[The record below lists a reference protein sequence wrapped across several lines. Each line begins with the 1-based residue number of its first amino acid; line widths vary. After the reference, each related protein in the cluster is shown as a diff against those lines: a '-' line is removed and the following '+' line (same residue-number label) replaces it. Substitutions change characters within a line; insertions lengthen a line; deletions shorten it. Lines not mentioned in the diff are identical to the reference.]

1 MDDFGARTGVALVTG
16 GSGGLGAAICRL
28 LAARG
33 SDIVLSYR
41 ANASRA
47 QEVVGDVL
55 ALGRR
60 AHAVPVDLVDDVAA
74 RAFVDDAAEEF
85 GGVHTLVHAAGP
97 TVPQLHLSRV
107 TPVQLREAVDH
118 EVGGFFAVAQPA
130 LPHLRISASRAPGLG
145 SGNLV
150 AVTTAATHRFPVRDG
165 LSAGPKAAIESL
177 VRALAA
183 EEGRFGVR
191 ANCVGP
197 GMLTDGMA
205 ERLMASG
212 DLDDAALEVTRRNV
226 ALRRFGNAGDVA
238 EAVAFLAS
246 DRANFISG
254 VRLLVDGGYGI

>member
-1 MDDFGARTGVALVTG
+1 MDDFGARSGVAIVTG
-16 GSGGLGAAICRL
+16 GSGGLGAAVCRL

-33 SDIVLSYR
+33 SDVVLSYR
-41 ANASRA
+41 ANATRA
-47 QEVVGDVL
+47 QEVVDDVI
-55 ALGRR
+55 ALGHR
-60 AHAVPVDLVDDVAA
+60 ARAVSLDLVDDAA
-74 RAFVDDAAEEF
+74 SRAFVDDAAEEF

-97 TVPQLHLSRV
+97 TVPQLHLSKV
-107 TPVQLREAVDH
+107 TPAQLRDAVDQ

-130 LPHLRISASRAPGLG
+130 LRHLRASAALAPGQG

-165 LSAGPKAAIESL
+165 LSSGPKAAIESL

-212 DLDDAALEVTRRNV
+212 DLDDAALAVTKRNI
-226 ALRRFGNAGDVA
+226 ALRRFGNAGDIA
-238 EAVAFLAS
+238 EAVCFLAS

-254 VRLLVDGGYGI
+254 VHLLVDGGYGI

>member
-1 MDDFGARTGVALVTG
+1 MDDFGARAGVALVTG
-16 GSGGLGAAICRL
+16 GSGGLGAAICRM

-33 SDIVLSYR
+33 SDVVLSYR
-41 ANASRA
+41 ANATRA
-47 QEVVGDVL
+47 QEVVDDVL

-60 AHAVPVDLVDDVAA
+60 ARATPVDLVDDDAA
-74 RAFVDDAAEEF
+74 RAFVDDAVDEF
-85 GGVHTLVHAAGP
+85 GGIHTVVHAAGP

-107 TPVQLREAVDH
+107 TPSQLRDAIAQ

-130 LPHLRISASRAPGLG
+130 LPPLREAAALLPGLG
-145 SGNLV
+145 SGNIV

-165 LSAGPKAAIESL
+165 LSSGPKAAVESL
-177 VRALAA
+177 MRAIAA

-212 DLDDAALEVTRRNV
+212 DLDDAALEVTRRNI
-226 ALRRFGNAGDVA
+226 ALRRFGGAGDVA
-238 EAVAFLAS
+238 EAVCFLAS
-246 DRANFISG
+246 DRAKFISG
-254 VRLLVDGGYGI
+254 VHLLVDGGYGI